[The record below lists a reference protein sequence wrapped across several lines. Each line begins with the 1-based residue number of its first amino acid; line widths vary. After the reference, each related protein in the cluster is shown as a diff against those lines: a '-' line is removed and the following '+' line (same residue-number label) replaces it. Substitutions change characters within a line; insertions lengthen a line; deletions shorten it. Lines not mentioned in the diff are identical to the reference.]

1 MGFFSSRIAFI
12 LFIFLFFGVAIFA
25 SRSVV
30 VHKFLSSY
38 LFSSSSSSSSS
49 QQVEVTEALLLER
62 WAMAFPDVI
71 ERLSKMSPQQQ
82 ELFIEQVRRDA
93 VLFASE
99 SGQSREK
106 AHKFGETVAM
116 ALSKAMSRPSIANAY
131 F

>member
-1 MGFFSSRIAFI
+1 MGFFSGRIVLI
-12 LFIFLFFGVAIFA
+12 LFMFLILGVGIFA
-25 SRSVV
+25 PRSAV

-38 LFSSSSSSSSS
+38 ISSSSSSS

-62 WAMAFPDVI
+62 WAMAFPDII
-71 ERLSKMSPQQQ
+71 EHLSKMSPQQQ

-93 VLFASE
+93 VSFASE

-106 AHKFGETVAM
+106 SHKFGETVAM

>member
-1 MGFFSSRIAFI
+1 MGFFSGRIAFI
-12 LFIFLFFGVAIFA
+12 LFIFLIFGVSIFA

-30 VHKFLSSY
+30 VHKFLSGY
-38 LFSSSSSSSSS
+38 ISSSSSSSS
-49 QQVEVTEALLLER
+49 QQVEVTEELLLER

-93 VLFASE
+93 VSFASG
-99 SGQSREK
+99 SGQSREE

>member
-1 MGFFSSRIAFI
+1 MGFFSGRIAVI
-12 LFIFLFFGVAIFA
+12 LFMFLLFGVGIFA
-25 SRSVV
+25 SQSVV
-30 VHKFLSSY
+30 VHKLLSNY
-38 LFSSSSSSSSS
+38 MFSSSSPSSS

-71 ERLSKMSPQQQ
+71 ERLSKMSPQQR

-93 VLFASE
+93 VSFASE
-99 SGQSREK
+99 SGQSREE

-116 ALSKAMSRPSIANAY
+116 ALTKAMSRPSIANAY

>member
-1 MGFFSSRIAFI
+1 MGFSSSRIVFI
-12 LFIFLFFGVAIFA
+12 LFIFLLFGVCIFA

-38 LFSSSSSSSSS
+38 LFSSSSSSSS

-62 WAMAFPDVI
+62 WAMAFPDII

-82 ELFIEQVRRDA
+82 ELFIEQVRRNA
-93 VLFASE
+93 VSFASE
-99 SGQSREK
+99 SGQSREE

>member
-1 MGFFSSRIAFI
+1 MMGFFSGRIAVI
-12 LFIFLFFGVAIFA
+12 LFMFLLFGVGIFA
-25 SRSVV
+25 SQSVV
-30 VHKFLSSY
+30 VHKLLSNY
-38 LFSSSSSSSSS
+38 MFSSSSPSSS

-71 ERLSKMSPQQQ
+71 ERLSKMSPQQR

-93 VLFASE
+93 VSFASE
-99 SGQSREK
+99 SGQSREE

-116 ALSKAMSRPSIANAY
+116 ALTKAMSRPSIANAY

>member
-1 MGFFSSRIAFI
+1 MGFFSGRIALI
-12 LFIFLFFGVAIFA
+12 LFMFLILSVGIFA
-25 SRSVV
+25 PRSAVV
-30 VHKFLSSY
+30 QKFLSGY
-38 LFSSSSSSSSS
+38 ISSSSSSS

-62 WAMAFPDVI
+62 WAMAFPDIIVQ
-71 ERLSKMSPQQQ
+71 LSKMSPQQQ

-93 VLFASE
+93 VSFASA
-99 SGQSREK
+99 SGQSREE

>member
-1 MGFFSSRIAFI
+1 MMGFFSGRIAFI
-12 LFIFLFFGVAIFA
+12 FFIFLLFGVSIFA
-25 SRSVV
+25 SQSVV
-30 VHKFLSSY
+30 VHKLLSNY
-38 LFSSSSSSSSS
+38 MFSSSSPSSS

-71 ERLSKMSPQQQ
+71 ERLSKMSPQQR

-93 VLFASE
+93 VSFASE
-99 SGQSREK
+99 SGQSREE

-116 ALSKAMSRPSIANAY
+116 ALTKAMSRPSIANAY

>member
-1 MGFFSSRIAFI
+1 MGFFSGRIAFI
-12 LFIFLFFGVAIFA
+12 FFIFLLFGVSIFA
-25 SRSVV
+25 SQSVV
-30 VHKFLSSY
+30 VHKLLSNY
-38 LFSSSSSSSSS
+38 MFSSSSPSSS

-71 ERLSKMSPQQQ
+71 ERLSKMSPQQR

-93 VLFASE
+93 VSFASE
-99 SGQSREK
+99 SGQSREE

-116 ALSKAMSRPSIANAY
+116 ALTKAMSRPSIANAY

>member
-1 MGFFSSRIAFI
+1 MGFFSNRVALI
-12 LFIFLFFGVAIFA
+12 LFVFLIFGACILA

-30 VHKFLSSY
+30 VHKFLSGY
-38 LFSSSSSSSSS
+38 ISSSSS
-49 QQVEVTEALLLER
+49 QQVEVTEELLLER
-62 WAMAFPDVI
+62 WAMAFPDIIVH
-71 ERLSKMSPQQQ
+71 LSKMNPQQQ
-82 ELFIEQVRRDA
+82 EQFIEQVRRDA
-93 VLFASE
+93 VSFASE

>member
-12 LFIFLFFGVAIFA
+12 LFMFFIFGVSIFA

-30 VHKFLSSY
+30 SHKF
-38 LFSSSSSSSSS
+38 FSGYVSSSSS

-93 VLFASE
+93 VSFASE
-99 SGQSREK
+99 SGQSREE
-106 AHKFGETVAM
+106 AYKFGETVAM
-116 ALSKAMSRPSIANAY
+116 ALLKAMSRPSIANAY

>member
-12 LFIFLFFGVAIFA
+12 LFVFLIFA
-25 SRSVV
+25 VGIFAPHSVTV
-30 VHKFLSSY
+30 QKFFSGY
-38 LFSSSSSSSSS
+38 LSSSSS
-49 QQVEVTEALLLER
+49 QQVEVTEELLLER
-62 WAMAFPDVI
+62 WAMAFPDIIVH
-71 ERLSKMSPQQQ
+71 LSKMSPEQQ

-106 AHKFGETVAM
+106 AHKFGETVAT
-116 ALSKAMSRPSIANAY
+116 ALLKAISRPSIANAY

>member
-1 MGFFSSRIAFI
+1 MGFSSSRIVFI
-12 LFIFLFFGVAIFA
+12 LFIFLLFGAAIFA

-30 VHKFLSSY
+30 VHKLLSSY
-38 LFSSSSSSSSS
+38 LFSSSSSSS

-99 SGQSREK
+99 SGQSREE